1 MTSYYDVVLHQKE
14 HDFMII
20 TDLGGDKHAID
31 RNQIIT
37 MTNAIPS
44 PVPEGF
50 VMGGK
55 FTTIVVMTPVG
66 PVTYHTRELMF
77 NLLNMIY
84 RIKEKDSPYR
94 LILAEK

>member
-1 MTSYYDVVLHQKE
+1 MSGTLN

-37 MTNAIPS
+37 LTNAIPS

-55 FTTIVVMTPVG
+55 VITIVVMTPIG
-66 PVTYHTRELMF
+66 PYYYNTNESMF

-84 RIKEKDSPYR
+84 RIKAKDSPYR
-94 LILAEK
+94 LILDEK